1 MAKTSY
7 VFLAEGFEEV
17 EALAQVDLLRRAG
30 LEVRTVS
37 ITDSHK
43 VAGSHGIPVEADL
56 TFKQADFD
64 QAEFLIL
71 PGGLPGS
78 TNLAAFAPLNDLLRV
93 HAMNHGHIAAICAAP
108 AVVLA
113 PLGLL
118 RGRKATC
125 YPGFDNAL
133 IDNGAEYHTDR
144 VVRDGNIITGNGP
157 SSAFYFGLAI
167 IEAIAGKDK
176 AEEVASG
183 LLIFP
188 GSMPY
193 YLA

>member
-1 MAKTSY
+1 MTSFI
-7 VFLAEGFEEV
+7 FLADGFEEV
-17 EALAQVDLLRRAG
+17 EALTVVDVMRRAG
-30 LEVRTVS
+30 MAVRTVS
-37 ITDSHK
+37 ITNEKK
-43 VAGSHGIPVEADL
+43 VKGAHGIPVEADL
-56 TFKQADFD
+56 VFHDADFAD
-64 QAEFLIL
+64 AEWLIC
-71 PGGLPGS
+71 PGGMPGS
-78 TNLAAFAPLNDLLRV
+78 ENLHKFDALSDLLKV
-93 HAMNHGHIAAICAAP
+93 HHMHPGKVAAICAAP

-193 YLA
+193 YMA